1 MVPKPMTI
9 GDNDETHDVPL
20 LRNRQGLNDVVN
32 DGNECAVIEERDKHQ
47 HEHREL
53 EKKKLG
59 RDSRE
64 TFSCRLFARIWGQG
78 RCAELALRLLCNHQ
92 VPGSPVIIFTATPYL
107 WQSTM
112 VFLVSGAGGRGR

>member
-47 HEHREL
+47 HEHREQQ
-53 EKKKLG
+53 EVG
-59 RDSRE
+59 PR
-64 TFSCRLFARIWGQG
+64 FARD
-78 RCAELALRLLCNHQ
+78 LLMK
-92 VPGSPVIIFTATPYL
+92 IIFPGELCA
-107 WQSTM
+107 S
-112 VFLVSGAGGRGR
+112 SGAGC